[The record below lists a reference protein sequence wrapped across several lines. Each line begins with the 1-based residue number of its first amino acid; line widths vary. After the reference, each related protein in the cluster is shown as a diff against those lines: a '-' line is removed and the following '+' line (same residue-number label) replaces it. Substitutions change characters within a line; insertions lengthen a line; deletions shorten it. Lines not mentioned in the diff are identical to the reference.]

1 MKSSILF
8 AVCLLASL
16 AMLAACKT
24 PSLEVCQE
32 ESSIDKCSLC
42 CASHEFNKFD
52 HKLHLENGRCH
63 CYKDESEFKPS
74 ERSLKRQK
82 IVTVNE

>member
-24 PSLEVCQE
+24 RVCDD

-52 HKLHLENGRCH
+52 HKLHLESGRCR
-63 CYKDESEFKPS
+63 CYKDESEFKRMEHS
-74 ERSLKRQK
+74 AKRQK
-82 IVTVNE
+82 VVATDE